1 MSSKDTFEAKTFAAN
16 TFACGTFRGTG
27 LTGPT
32 ITGRWEEVAEI
43 TVDPFSTPEIDV
55 IA

>member
-1 MSSKDTFEAKTFAAN
+1 MLILLFNGRSSGPAPF
-16 TFACGTFRGTG
+16 
-27 LTGPT
+27 GPT